1 MAGKFPLS
9 KMQKKTGED
18 GYFHAHEELI
28 NDDSGWAEMQKARL
42 VRSGFMLSGA
52 ELVALAGGERS
63 TSNAVIL
70 WPQTSCV
77 NYHLTVWVK

>member
-1 MAGKFPLS
+1 
-9 KMQKKTGED
+9 MQKMTGED
-18 GYFHAHEELI
+18 GYFHAREELI
-28 NDDSGWAEMQKARL
+28 NDDSGRAEMQKARL

-70 WPQTSCV
+70 WPQASCV
-77 NYHLTVWVK
+77 NYHLTALVK